1 MDHVPPEPPAPP
13 VIRSVPR
20 DVVAQKGLYVPGS
33 LRPRGRDGDW
43 RPLREAPAAG
53 VTLSLSVSRDQN
65 RHSKSVFTLS
75 ERGPSDAQAC
85 IPQRRQ
91 PLPTFRRGDPVLLDA
106 GITNRCQQSLSVSRD
121 TRTFWGAAVCAW
133 TVGATRA
140 PATTRRP
147 TGPPGQ
153 CGAAWG
159 CVCRLRASRGTPLF
173 QPAVHTE
180 LVGRRDVVLAPG
192 TAHGLLR
199 SFQPNFL
206 TGFLPP
212 KVQGR

>member
-106 GITNRCQQSLSVSRD
+106 GSTNRCQQSLSVSRD

-140 PATTRRP
+140 PATTQTANRPARAMRRGMGMCMP
-147 TGPPGQ
+147 ASGVTRHAPVPARSTHRTCRSAGCCACTWDSAWPP
-153 CGAAWG
+153 
-159 CVCRLRASRGTPLF
+159 PEF
-173 QPAVHTE
+173 PAE
-180 LVGRRDVVLAPG
+180 
-192 TAHGLLR
+192 
-199 SFQPNFL
+199 FL
-206 TGFLPP
+206 DRFFAT
-212 KVQGR
+212 KS

>member
-1 MDHVPPEPPAPP
+1 M
-13 VIRSVPR
+13 
-20 DVVAQKGLYVPGS
+20 
-33 LRPRGRDGDW
+33 
-43 RPLREAPAAG
+43 
-53 VTLSLSVSRDQN
+53 SLSVSHDQN

-85 IPQRRQ
+85 ITQRRQ
-91 PLPTFRRGDPVLLDA
+91 PLPSFRRGDPVLLDA
-106 GITNRCQQSLSVSRD
+106 GSTKRCQQSLSVSRD

-140 PATTRRP
+140 PATTQTANRP
-147 TGPPGQ
+147 ARGQ
-153 CGAAWG
+153 CGVAWG

-206 TGFLPP
+206 TGFCHQKLRAGELTGPCHLLEPP
-212 KVQGR
+212 IPVGVAKPLSMMLVY